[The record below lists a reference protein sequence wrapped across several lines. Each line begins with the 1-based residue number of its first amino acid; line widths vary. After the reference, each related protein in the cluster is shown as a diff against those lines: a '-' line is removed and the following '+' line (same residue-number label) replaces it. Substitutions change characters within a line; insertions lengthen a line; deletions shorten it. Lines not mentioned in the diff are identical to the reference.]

1 MHANF
6 KMCRHDSNINKH
18 SSQTAVL
25 CLYSI
30 FNQFLFFVENSTIS
44 YKGNVGDRWQVHTY
58 IHCWVMGCYCYIF
71 GIRYWYAALK
81 IYLEHCLLI
90 TWITQYDTLTGQGV
104 LSLIKLTQDK
114 QEFWFQFCI
123 FVVRIFAIFVCPS
136 VLSLSDL
143 KLHKTYSNEWKTFYA
158 RKVVTSVNFCTVQP
172 HSINFGPAINP

>member
-6 KMCRHDSNINKH
+6 KMCGHDSNINKH
-18 SSQTAVL
+18 SSQTVL

-58 IHCWVMGCYCYIF
+58 IDCWVMRCYCYIF
-71 GIRYWYAALK
+71 GIPYWYAALK
-81 IYLEHCLLI
+81 IYLEHCLLLI

-114 QEFWFQFCI
+114 QEFWFQFCKFLLMFSI
-123 FVVRIFAIFVCPS
+123 YNFCSS
-136 VLSLSDL
+136 VLSLTKL
-143 KLHKTYSNEWKTFYA
+143 KLCKTRSGKTFLHT
-158 RKVVTSVNFCTVQP
+158 KN
-172 HSINFGPAINP
+172 